1 MRKAIIIFTIVCC
14 RFSSSAQINNPNKF
28 NGYFQYNNTVI
39 SFSNS
44 FIIDSVRKY
53 NPVYIQF
60 PFAKENF
67 EITGTDL
74 KISITEAKN
83 LDGMHGSISA
93 WFIDSA
99 KADTN
104 LFNLQNLQIKVT
116 TKNKIIND
124 W

>member
-1 MRKAIIIFTIVCC
+1 
-14 RFSSSAQINNPNKF
+14 
-28 NGYFQYNNTVI
+28 
-39 SFSNS
+39 
-44 FIIDSVRKY
+44 
-53 NPVYIQF
+53 VYIQF

-67 EITGTDL
+67 EITGADL

-104 LFNLQNLQIKVT
+104 LFNLQNLQIKVSSN
-116 TKNKIIND
+116 NKIIND
-124 W
+124 WRDVENYPMFTNTLSLKTANQKELLDIQ